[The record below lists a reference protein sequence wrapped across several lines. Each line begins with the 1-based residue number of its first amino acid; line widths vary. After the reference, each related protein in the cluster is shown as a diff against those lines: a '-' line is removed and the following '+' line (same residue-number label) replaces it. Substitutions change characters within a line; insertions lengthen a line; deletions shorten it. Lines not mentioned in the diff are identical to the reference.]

1 MFIFWDNSN
10 IHYSGVQYACPLIEP
25 GANTV
30 LYRTYFRNLFDLA
43 RNGRTIDKAYVAGS
57 VPPPSDALWEYLK
70 NLGIQ
75 LTLLDK
81 TASGKEQDS
90 VDISLQS
97 MMLRSILDYPPN
109 TMAILTGDGAGA
121 LEGKGF
127 LADLQRA
134 HKMGWDIEVYS
145 WEGTCNRYLK
155 QFAEDSGK
163 FIPLEKYYYSISF
176 LKGVRIVQPL

>member
-10 IHYSGVQYACPLIEP
+10 IHFSGVNYACPKIEP
-25 GANTV
+25 DVDPV
-30 LYRTYFRNLFDLA
+30 LYRTYFRNLFELV
-43 RNGRTIDKAYVAGS
+43 RNNRSIDKAYVAGS
-57 VPPPSDALWEYLK
+57 VPPPSDSLWEHLR
-70 NLGIQ
+70 NLDIQ

-127 LADLQRA
+127 LSDLQRA
-134 HKMGWDIEVYS
+134 HRIGWSVEVYS
-145 WEGTCNRYLK
+145 WEGTCNRYLRD
-155 QFAEDSGK
+155 FAEKNGK
-163 FIPLEKYYYSISF
+163 FVSLEKYYYSISF
-176 LKGVRIVQPL
+176 IRNGRIVRPL